1 MQTDRRTDGQRA
13 RDSPPLPNELQTAM
27 GKEHVYFTEVISDW
41 VAMVVVVVVGVLGN
55 GLTE

>member
-13 RDSPPLPNELQTAM
+13 RDSPSLLNELQTAM